1 MKKTHLH
8 GEIKNKYLIKDNISG
23 NVVLEKCDDETE
35 MNPAVF
41 NYPEDAELYLQ
52 LMEVGH
58 QERLRINIECTDISF
73 FNHGVILVEDL

>member
-8 GEIKNKYLIKDNISG
+8 GEIRDKYLIKDTSNN
-23 NVVLEKCDDETE
+23 NVVLEKCDGETE

-41 NYPEDAELYLQ
+41 NTPEDAEYYLQ

-58 QERLRINIECTDISF
+58 QERLRIKIESTNISF
-73 FNHGVILVEDL
+73 FNHGAILVEEL